1 MLSKYN
7 PYNNILVPRLGSYV
21 LLLLTGLLQQHGEVQ
36 GGLVHGTVGS
46 AHDVPVI
53 DHPPRPTA
61 QSSCLFNMLAGLDV
75 LVTWVV
81 VRVISKAVQ
90 MKATEYLKVRSA
102 LSPTGCHI

>member
-61 QSSCLFNMLAGLDV
+61 QSSCLFKMLAGLDV
-75 LVTWVV
+75 LVT
-81 VRVISKAVQ
+81 REQ